1 MNLANGIDTAE
12 PGTAAAISADIRDRA
27 DPALVRADRVEQLYS
42 QLPLGMAATIVI
54 GVIAAVELREGRFI
68 ELVLFWGG
76 LLVLVVVLHGML
88 YFGYRTDPRK
98 VQNTA
103 QWLRW
108 LGIGAFAAGAVW
120 GFAAA
125 VFFPSHADERQV
137 FLAFLLAGVI
147 SGGIPMYA
155 ASWPVFA
162 AYAAAITLPF
172 TYVLATFG
180 NRLFA
185 EIALLIPLFY
195 GVSVAIAFRLN
206 GVFLAGYRLRHAYQR
221 QLIEL
226 QEARRQIEAS
236 GRKLALFAERAP
248 IAVLELDSQG
258 TIHEVNHAAELLF
271 GYAADELTGRSA
283 KRLVKPKYHAD
294 FDREWGALIAK
305 RAPVAGVKVRNP
317 RRDGIDVVCEW
328 TVTPLVNPDG
338 QLISVIA
345 QGRDITAQLE
355 AERMK
360 KEFTSTLS
368 HELRTPLTSI
378 IGSLQ
383 LINAG
388 VLGDIPKDVTELT
401 EVAERNGQ
409 RLLDLIN
416 DLLDIEKIESGKL
429 TLVPEVIRVDEL
441 VREAMVLNKGFGDRF
456 KVRFEPRGEL
466 VTREVTADRKRLLQV
481 MTNLLSNAAKF
492 SPEGEAVE
500 ITTEELGGHLRVG
513 VHDRGPGIPEAF
525 RSRIFG
531 RFKPWPFR
539 CAPLSVRRP
548 VPAMMVIYCFRDDVV
563 LRLAV
568 RRKAAPVG
576 RHAGVF
582 FTRSHQCS
590 PFFDRVVRCRFSSR
604 RRSTFCSWR
613 FRFAMERSRCIW
625 RSSAIVL
632 RRRSVSSMMY
642 RSAWATAS
650 QMSS

>member
-1 MNLANGIDTAE
+1 MSSLANGIGSAASGASE
-12 PGTAAAISADIRDRA
+12 VAAHSAAAAITADIRDRA

-54 GVIAAVELREGRFI
+54 GVIASLELHEGRLLD
-68 ELVLFWGG
+68 LVLFWGG
-76 LLVLVVVLHGML
+76 LLAIVVVLHALL
-88 YFGYRTDPRK
+88 YLGYRNDAQRHEH
-98 VQNTA
+98 TA

-108 LGIGAFAAGAVW
+108 LGIGAFAAGATW

-162 AYAAAITLPF
+162 AYAAAIALPF

-206 GVFLAGYRLRHAYQR
+206 GVFLSGYRLRHAYQR
-221 QLIEL
+221 QLVEL

-236 GRKLALFAERAP
+236 GRKLALFAERSP
-248 IAVLELDSQG
+248 IAVLELDADG
-258 TIHEVNHAAELLF
+258 VVHDVNHAAELLF
-271 GYAADELTGRSA
+271 GYAADELIGHSA
-283 KRLVKPKYHAD
+283 KRLVQPKHHGD
-294 FDREWGALIAK
+294 FERDWASLMTT
-305 RAPVAGVKVRNP
+305 RAPLAGVKVRNP

-328 TVTPLVNPDG
+328 TVTPLVNADG
-338 QLISVIA
+338 QLLSVIA

-388 VLGDIPKDVTELT
+388 VLGDVPKDVAELT

-416 DLLDIEKIESGKL
+416 DILDIEKIESGKL
-429 TLVPEVIRVDEL
+429 TLMPEVIRVDEL
-441 VREAMVLNKGFGDRF
+441 VREAMLLNKGFGDRF
-456 KVRFEPRGEL
+456 HVRFEAHGDL
-466 VTREVTADRKRLLQV
+466 LTREVTADRKRLLQV

-492 SPEGEAVE
+492 SPEGEVVE
-500 ITTEELGGHLRVG
+500 ITTDEVSGRLRIG
-513 VHDRGPGIPEAF
+513 VHDKGPGIPEAF
-525 RSRIFG
+525 RARIFG
-531 RFKPWPFR
+531 RFNQADSTATRQKGGTGLGLAICKR
-539 CAPLSVRRP
+539 LIE
-548 VPAMMVIYCFRDDVV
+548 MMQGRIGFQDRDGGGTIFWFE
-563 LRLAV
+563 L
-568 RRKAAPVG
+568 P
-576 RHAGVF
+576 RHA
-582 FTRSHQCS
+582 
-590 PFFDRVVRCRFSSR
+590 
-604 RRSTFCSWR
+604 
-613 FRFAMERSRCIW
+613 
-625 RSSAIVL
+625 
-632 RRRSVSSMMY
+632 
-642 RSAWATAS
+642 
-650 QMSS
+650 